1 MINLTIQKQP
11 NDETCGPTCLHAI
24 YTHFNY
30 KVSLQK
36 VIHRVERS
44 VSGGTLAP
52 FLALDALKHG
62 FKTTIYVNNV
72 DIFDP
77 TWFKAS
83 GYAGKNL
90 QEKLRIQSESKKQS
104 KGQAQLNHAYQRY
117 LEAGGVIKFRTL
129 NAPLLKS
136 YFDQNIPI
144 MTGLSVTYLYRCA
157 RERFTETGQSIYDD
171 IRGTPCGH
179 FVVLCGYDD
188 DHRRV
193 VIADPAGQNP
203 LSSNNYY
210 KVGIHRLIN
219 AIMLG
224 VLTYDAN
231 LLIIEPKDRNGNN
244 YRHG

>member
-1 MINLTIQKQP
+1 MINLTIQNQP

-24 YTHFNY
+24 YEHFNY
-30 KVSLQK
+30 SVPLGE
-36 VIHRVERS
+36 VIQRVERS

-52 FLALDALKHG
+52 FLALDALKSN
-62 FKTTIYVNNV
+62 FSTTIYVNNV

-77 TWFKAS
+77 TWFTPQ
-83 GYAGKNL
+83 GYAKTDL
-90 QEKLRIQSESKKQS
+90 LEKLNIQSKEKKQS
-104 KGQAQLNHAYQRY
+104 EGQQQLNHAYQRY
-117 LEAGGVIKFRTL
+117 LEHGGVIKFKTL
-129 NAPLLKS
+129 STRLLKS
-136 YFDQNIPI
+136 YFDSNIPI

-157 RERFTETGQSIYDD
+157 RERFTPEGQSIYDD
-171 IRGTPCGH
+171 IHGTPCGH

-188 DHRRV
+188 VHRRV
-193 VIADPAGQNP
+193 IVADPARANP

-210 KVGIHRLIN
+210 KVSINRLIN

-231 LLIIEPKDRNGNN
+231 LLIIEPKDTNGNN